1 MPFDSIL
8 IPVEEAE
15 AAASLL
21 PLAQALLSRENGE
34 ITLLGL
40 VSLPPNV
47 SLSHGAA
54 AARALRQQMMAMATA
69 YPELPLRVR
78 QRIRV
83 SHFPWEEVLHFL
95 QSHRV
100 SLMLLPWNGDPEGVV
115 LGAPLAQVLQ
125 EAPCDL
131 LLVRGPIGARWRRIL
146 LPVRGGP
153 YTQLA
158 LEVALTLAE
167 AWDGQVTLLHAAS
180 DARRVAA
187 AFRPLARH
195 FPRITRQMVALEEV
209 GQAVLEALQH
219 HDGVI
224 IGAPARPGGKG
235 PQPLGPLAG
244 SLAWGTS
251 KPLILVKAA
260 RAFLPGQ
267 PRPRGAPAQLP
278 ISVLVDKWF
287 AENTFDAE
295 EFSNLEELVALKR
308 AQGVTISLG
317 LPTLNEEATI
327 GQILAIAQETLME
340 RYPLLDEIVVI
351 DSASTDRTR
360 EIAQAMGVPVY
371 IHPEVLPELGSYRG
385 KGEALWKSLYLL
397 KGDLIVWTDTDITN
411 YHPRFIYGLI
421 GPLLRSPR
429 IGLVKGFYRR
439 PIRVGEKLQAG
450 GGGRVTE
457 LVARPLINLF
467 FPELSGLIQPLSGEY
482 AGRREV
488 LEQVPFFTGYGVE
501 IGLLIDILE
510 RFGLWSI
517 AQVDLQERI
526 HRNQDLE
533 ALSKMSFAIIQVVIR
548 RLEDRHK
555 IQLLE
560 EVNRSMKLIRHE
572 PGRYYLEV
580 EEIGDVERP
589 PMITIPAYREKFL
602 KTELA
607 LASMG
612 SGSDSASA

>member
-1 MPFDSIL
+1 MPFEQIL
-8 IPVEEAE
+8 IPAEEVET
-15 AAASLL
+15 AAALL
-21 PLAQALLSRENGE
+21 PLAQALLPQDGGS
-34 ITLLGL
+34 IVLLGL
-40 VSLPPNV
+40 VSLPPDV
-47 SLSHGAA
+47 SLSHGATAARILRQRLMALA
-54 AARALRQQMMAMATA
+54 AAH
-69 YPELPLRVR
+69 PELPLRVR
-78 QRIRV
+78 PRIRV
-83 SHFPWEEVLHFL
+83 SHTPWEEVLHFL
-95 QSHRV
+95 QANRV
-100 SLMLLPWNGDPEGVV
+100 SLMLLPWNGDPEGPI
-115 LGAPLAQVLQ
+115 LGVPLGQVLQ

-131 LLVRGPIGARWRRIL
+131 LLVRGLVGAPWRRIL

-158 LEVALTLAE
+158 FEVAIALAE
-167 AWDGQVTLLHAAS
+167 AWDGQVTLLHATP

-187 AFRPLARH
+187 AFRPLARQ
-195 FPRITRQMVALEEV
+195 FPRITRQRITQRDVA
-209 GQAVLEALQH
+209 QAVLEELPH

-224 IGAPARPGGKG
+224 LGASARPGGGG
-235 PQPLGPLAG
+235 PQPLGPLAR
-244 SLAWGTS
+244 SLVQQTDR
-251 KPLILVKAA
+251 PLILVKAA

-295 EFSNLEELVALKR
+295 EFSNLEELVALKQ

-327 GQILAIAQETLME
+327 GRILAIARETFME

-360 EIAQAMGVPVY
+360 EIAHAMGVPVY
-371 IHPEVLPELGSYRG
+371 IHQEVLPELGAYRG
-385 KGEALWKSLYLL
+385 KGEALWKSLYVL

-457 LVARPLINLF
+457 LVARPLLNLF

-526 HRNQDLE
+526 HCNQDLE

-555 IQLLE
+555 IQLVE

-580 EEIGDVERP
+580 EEIGDDERP
-589 PMITIPAYREKFL
+589 PMITVPAYREKFR
-602 KTELA
+602 KPEPA
-607 LASMG
+607 MVSP
-612 SGSDSASA
+612 

>member
-8 IPVEEAE
+8 IPVEELE
-15 AAASLL
+15 AVEALL
-21 PLAQALLSRENGE
+21 PLARALLPQEGGE

-40 VSLPPNV
+40 VSLPPEV
-47 SLSHGAA
+47 SLSHGTA
-54 AARALRQQMMAMATA
+54 AARALRQCLLALAA
-69 YPELPLRVR
+69 KHPELPLRVR
-78 QRIRV
+78 PRIRV
-83 SHFPWEEVLHFL
+83 SHTPWEEVLHFL
-95 QSHRV
+95 QSNRV
-100 SLMLLPWNGDPEGVV
+100 ALMILPWDGNPEGWV
-115 LGAPLAQVLQ
+115 LGVPLSRVLR

-131 LLVRGPIGARWRRIL
+131 LLVRGPVGSPWQRIL

-158 LEVALTLAE
+158 LEVALALAE

-180 DARRVAA
+180 EARRVAA
-187 AFRPLARH
+187 AFRPLARQ
-195 FPRITRQMVALEEV
+195 FPRITRQMIAHGEVA
-209 GQAVLEALQH
+209 QAVLEALPH
-219 HDGVI
+219 HDGIV
-224 IGAPARPGGKG
+224 IGASARPGSDQ
-235 PQPLGPLAG
+235 PQPLGPLARA
-244 SLAWGTS
+244 LAEATS
-251 KPLILVKAA
+251 KPMILVKAA

-295 EFSNLEELVALKR
+295 EFSDLEELTALKR

-327 GQILAIAQETLME
+327 GPILATAREMLME

-360 EIAQAMGVPVY
+360 EIAQAMGFPVY
-371 IHPEVLPELGSYRG
+371 IHPEILPEVGSYRG
-385 KGEALWKSLYLL
+385 KGEALWKSLYVLR
-397 KGDLIVWTDTDITN
+397 GDLIVWTDTDITN

-533 ALSKMSFAIIQVVIR
+533 ALSKMSFAIIQVVVR

-589 PMITIPAYREKFL
+589 PMITIPEYREKFGRG
-602 KTELA
+602 EPVPA
-607 LASMG
+607 ASL
-612 SGSDSASA
+612 SPLETTR

>member
-1 MPFDSIL
+1 MPFEQIL
-8 IPVEEAE
+8 IPVEEVE
-15 AAASLL
+15 TVAALL
-21 PLAQALLSRENGE
+21 PLARALLPPSASEGE

-40 VSLPPNV
+40 VSCPPER

-54 AARALRQQMMAMATA
+54 AARALRQQLMALAGA
-69 YPELPLRVR
+69 HPELPLRVR
-78 QRIRV
+78 PRIRV
-83 SHFPWEEVLHFL
+83 TYQPWEEVLHFL
-95 QSHRV
+95 QTNRV
-100 SLMLLPWNGDPEGVV
+100 SLLLLPWDGDPDGRLLGV
-115 LGAPLAQVLQ
+115 PLAQVLQ

-131 LLVRGPIGARWRRIL
+131 LLVRGAPGPDCRRIL

-158 LEVALTLAE
+158 LEVALALAE
-167 AWDGQVTLLHAAS
+167 AWDGRVTLLHAAS
-180 DARRVAA
+180 EARRVAA
-187 AFRPLARH
+187 AFRPLARQ
-195 FPRITRQMVALEEV
+195 FPRIARQMVVHGEV
-209 GQAVLEALQH
+209 AAAVLQELQG
-219 HDGVI
+219 HDGAVL
-224 IGAPARPGGKG
+224 GASARPRAEG
-235 PQPLGPLAG
+235 PQPLGPLAR
-244 SLAWGTS
+244 AVVQGTQ
-251 KPLILVKAA
+251 KPILLVKAA

-295 EFSNLEELVALKR
+295 EFGDLEALVALKR

-327 GQILAIAQETLME
+327 GPILAIAREVLME

-360 EIAQAMGVPVY
+360 EIARAMGVPVY
-371 IHPEVLPELGSYRG
+371 IHQEVLPEVGAYRG
-385 KGEALWKSLYLL
+385 KGEALWKSLYILR
-397 KGDLIVWTDTDITN
+397 GDLIVWTDTDITN
-411 YHPRFIYGLI
+411 YHPRFIYGLV

-439 PIRVGEKLQAG
+439 PIRVGERLQAG

-488 LEQVPFFTGYGVE
+488 LEQLPFFTGYGVE

-533 ALSKMSFAIIQVVIR
+533 ALSKMAFAIIQVVIR

-555 IQLLE
+555 IRLLE

-580 EEIGDVERP
+580 EEIGDAERP
-589 PMITIPAYREKFL
+589 PMITLPAYREKFRRR
-602 KTELA
+602 EVVGA
-607 LASMG
+607 PG
-612 SGSDSASA
+612 

>member
-1 MPFDSIL
+1 MSFNSIL

-15 AAASLL
+15 AVAMLL
-21 PLAQALLSRENGE
+21 PLAQALLPAEDGE

-40 VSLPPNV
+40 VSLPSDV
-47 SLSHGAA
+47 SLSYGAA
-54 AARALRQQMMAMATA
+54 AARTLRQRLMELAAA
-69 YPELPLRVR
+69 HPEVPLRVR
-78 QRIRV
+78 PRIRV
-83 SHFPWEEVLHFL
+83 SHTPWEEVLHFL
-95 QSHRV
+95 QSNRV
-100 SLMLLPWNGDPEGVV
+100 SLMLLPWDGDPEGRM
-115 LGAPLAQVLQ
+115 LGAPLVQVLQ

-131 LLVRGPIGARWRRIL
+131 LLVRGPIRAPWQRIL

-158 LEVALTLAE
+158 VEVALALAE
-167 AWDGQVTLLHAAS
+167 AWDGQVTLLHAAPE
-180 DARRVAA
+180 ARRIAA
-187 AFRPLARH
+187 AFRPLARQ
-195 FPRITRQMVALEEV
+195 FPRITRQMVAPHEV
-209 GQAVLEALQH
+209 TQAVLEALQH
-219 HDGVI
+219 HDGIVI
-224 IGAPARPGGKG
+224 GVSTRPGDDKH
-235 PQPLGPLAG
+235 QPLGPLARA
-244 SLAWGTS
+244 LAGTAS

-295 EFSNLEELVALKR
+295 EFSDLEELVALKR

-327 GQILAIAQETLME
+327 GSILSIARETLME

-360 EIAQAMGVPVY
+360 EIARAMGFPVY
-371 IHPEVLPELGSYRG
+371 IHSEVLPEAGTYRG

-397 KGDLIVWTDTDITN
+397 RGDIIVWTDTDITN

-457 LVARPLINLF
+457 LVARPLLNLF

-488 LEQVPFFTGYGVE
+488 LEQIPFFTGYGVE

-526 HRNQDLE
+526 HRNQELE

-560 EVNRSMKLIRHE
+560 EVNRSMKLIRYE

-580 EEIGDVERP
+580 EEIGDAERP
-589 PMITIPAYREKFL
+589 PMITIPAYQEKFR
-602 KTELA
+602 KAEPA
-607 LASMG
+607 PARP
-612 SGSDSASA
+612 

>member
-1 MPFDSIL
+1 MAFDSIL
-8 IPVEEAE
+8 IPVEEAGG
-15 AAASLL
+15 AASLL
-21 PLAQALLSRENGE
+21 PLAQALLPRDGGE

-40 VSLPPNV
+40 VALPPEV
-47 SLSHGAA
+47 SLSHGAT
-54 AARALRQQMMAMATA
+54 AARALRQALMALAA
-69 YPELPLRVR
+69 SHPELPLRVR
-78 QRIRV
+78 PRIRV
-83 SHFPWEEVLHFL
+83 SHCPWEEVMHFL
-95 QSHRV
+95 QSNRV
-100 SLMLLPWNGDPEGVV
+100 SLMLLPWDGNPEGAV
-115 LGAPLAQVLQ
+115 LGAPLARVLQ

-131 LLVRGPIGARWRRIL
+131 LLVRGPIGPRWRRIL

-158 LEVALTLAE
+158 LEVALALAE

-180 DARRVAA
+180 EARRVAA

-195 FPRITRQMVALEEV
+195 LPRIARQQVAHREV
-209 GQAVLEALQH
+209 APAVLEELAH
-219 HDGVI
+219 HDGVV
-224 IGAPARPGGKG
+224 IGAPARPGSEG
-235 PQPLGPLAG
+235 PQALGPLART
-244 SLAWGTS
+244 LAEGTS
-251 KPLILVKAA
+251 KPLILAKAA

-295 EFSNLEELVALKR
+295 EFSDLEALVALKR

-327 GQILAIAQETLME
+327 GPILRIARETLME

-360 EIAQAMGVPVY
+360 EIARAMGVPVY
-371 IHPEVLPELGSYRG
+371 LHPEILPELGSYRG
-385 KGEALWKSLYLL
+385 KGEALWKSLYIL

-439 PIRVGEKLQAG
+439 PIRVGERLQAG

-457 LVARPLINLF
+457 LVARPLLNLF

-488 LEQVPFFTGYGVE
+488 LEQLPFFTGYGVE
-501 IGLLIDILE
+501 IGLLIDVLE

-533 ALSKMSFAIIQVVIR
+533 ALSKMAFAIIQVVIR

-580 EEIGDVERP
+580 EEIGDAERP
-589 PMITIPAYREKFL
+589 PMITLAAYREKFRRA
-602 KTELA
+602 EPVPA
-607 LASMG
+607 A
-612 SGSDSASA
+612 